1 MGITGGTAPLKIGF
15 VMLHTSPLD
24 VPGTKDAGG
33 MNVVVRAQAQAL
45 ARAGHAVRIFTRRA
59 DALAADRVEMEPGLS
74 VVHLEAGP
82 AELLSKADHEPVM
95 RAFGEALA
103 AELER
108 DPVDLLHAEHWFS
121 GIAALPAARQLQ
133 TPLAQSFHSIAVP
146 EKSEQPGE
154 RPESPGRLA
163 GERLL
168 AREADMLISVSEA
181 ERREIVEDLGGD
193 SQRVRVVPPG
203 VDAELFRPCASDECA
218 ERAQWISDGGVA
230 EVLVVG
236 RLHPL
241 KGFDVAIEAVAAIPA
256 GRRPGLRIIGAAPP
270 DGADY
275 ARSLHELA
283 AQLGILR
290 TTAFDGALPRAEL
303 ARRMRRATVVI
314 VPSQTETFGLVAL
327 EAAASGVPVI
337 ARAAGGLHEAVVD
350 GETGLLVAS
359 EDPAVWA
366 DALDGLLSD
375 PDRLAQMGAAARTH
389 ALTRTWGASARELL
403 AAYEELLGRSAG

>member
-1 MGITGGTAPLKIGF
+1 MSITGGSQPLRIGF
-15 VMLHTSPLD
+15 IMLHTSPLD

-59 DALAADRVEMEPGLS
+59 DATAAARVEMEPGLT
-74 VVHLEAGP
+74 VVHLDAGP

-95 RAFGEALA
+95 TAFGDALA
-103 AELER
+103 TELER
-108 DPVDLLHAEHWFS
+108 EPVDLLHAEHWFS
-121 GIAALPAARQLQ
+121 GIAALPVARQLRI
-133 TPLAQSFHSIAVP
+133 PLAQSFHSIAVA
-146 EKSEQPGE
+146 ETSGQPGE
-154 RPESPGRLA
+154 RPESPGRLP

-168 AREADMLISVSEA
+168 AREADLLIAVSEA

-193 SQRVRVVPPG
+193 PERVCVVPPG
-203 VDAELFRPCASDECA
+203 VDAEQFRPCTGDECA
-218 ERAQWISDGGVA
+218 ERAQWITDGGLA

-241 KGFDVAIEAVAAIPA
+241 KGFDLAIEAVAAIPE

-275 ARSLHELA
+275 ARSLHERA
-283 AQLGILR
+283 AQLGILG

-303 ARRMRRATVVI
+303 ARRMRRATLVM

-350 GETGLLVAS
+350 GESGLLIAS

-366 DALDGLLSD
+366 DALACLLSD
-375 PDRLAQMGAAARTH
+375 PEKLARMGEAARGH
-389 ALTRTWGASARELL
+389 ARSRSWEASARSLR
-403 AAYEELLGRSAG
+403 AAYATLLSG